1 MTAMRRT
8 QCLALSTFLAAV
20 LPVCGQTSLA
30 TNSNAALSTRVVAYN
45 LEARVDP
52 ELSAVGASYRTIS
65 GAKVPDLLLARQ
77 IFDTDLLLIGTHGR
91 RWLNHWLSEPVA
103 GEVSP
108 EAEPGVGDASAK
120 TDVRP
125 GP

>member
-1 MTAMRRT
+1 MLNERAIPSPGPEKPFHSMDD
-8 QCLALSTFLAAV
+8 LMA
-20 LPVCGQTSLA
+20 
-30 TNSNAALSTRVVAYN
+30 
-45 LEARVDP
+45 EARVNP
-52 ELSAVGASYRTIS
+52 ELSAVGASYRAVS

-108 EAEPGVGDASAK
+108 GAETRVGDTSPEMA
-120 TDVRP
+120 VRP